1 MSDQW
6 ESPFDT
12 DSPAPRRR
20 VQPARRAKQPILSKE
35 SPLSVFDPS
44 PQDPRQQS
52 QQQSPQQQSQ
62 QQSPQPVVRH
72 RGFDR
77 HRRISN
83 GIIAYNIIFLAIFIS
98 AAVCC
103 GYYAWMDDTSV
114 TERQRS
120 MLSAASVASA
130 GGAVS
135 SLMCLA
141 YVARR
146 KPGSFVFVDAP
157 WYVPFVIMG
166 SAVVPAAIC
175 GTFYMDDELRG
186 VGSSQSLQADVAD
199 LIADPTNTAAQ
210 EKVISDLTGTG
221 LLGAHERDLAA
232 FSIGLGIIGV
242 TIPWLGT
249 SAVSWCP

>member
-6 ESPFDT
+6 ESPFDPG
-12 DSPAPRRR
+12 SPELQGPRRPTR
-20 VQPARRAKQPILSKE
+20 QQPPRRAKRPIQTQE
-35 SPLSVFDPS
+35 SPLSEFYPT
-44 PQDPRQQS
+44 PQQ
-52 QQQSPQQQSQ
+52 QQQSPQQP
-62 QQSPQPVVRH
+62 SPGMVRH
-72 RGFDR
+72 RGPDR

-83 GIIAYNIIFLAIFIS
+83 GIIAYNIVFLAIFIS
-98 AAVCC
+98 AAVGC

-120 MLSAASVASA
+120 VLSAASVASA
-130 GGAVS
+130 GGVVS

-146 KPGSFVFVDAP
+146 KPDSFVFVNAP

-186 VGSSQSLQADVAD
+186 VGTSHSLNADVAA
-199 LIADPTNTAAQ
+199 LIADPTSTAAQ
-210 EKVISDLTGTG
+210 AQVISDLTGTG